1 MPVEPRLTVE
11 RLLTSSDGTLVPLR
25 LAVDRLDVHEEV
37 VSDAEATPT
46 FLAQIWGLLRVAL
59 DVPSELVGRGKSPGA
74 TVKWTLMLQFGV
86 SGIGR
91 LWMSPA
97 RL

>member
-1 MPVEPRLTVE
+1 MHSSQVPVEPRLTVE

-46 FLAQIWGLLRVAL
+46 FLALCVCVCECVCVCMWVRACVC
-59 DVPSELVGRGKSPGA
+59 
-74 TVKWTLMLQFGV
+74 T
-86 SGIGR
+86 
-91 LWMSPA
+91 
-97 RL
+97 